1 MKKIFLIFVL
11 LIFSTNYSKTENQI
25 NIILEGNIDA
35 KVKLV
40 VYESLTCSHCANFHK
55 NIYPKLKEDFLD
67 KGLINIEFRNFP
79 LDLASFNASKL
90 AHCKNDG
97 KSEILHF
104 LFKKQ
109 KEWVRGETIDDLNK
123 NLKKLIN
130 KQNFGIDFDKCI
142 NDKALEDHILNDR
155 INAVKKYDIE
165 ATPTLIINDK
175 KFDNTQNYKK
185 IKKKIEKLI

>member
-1 MKKIFLIFVL
+1 MKKIFLILVL

-25 NIILEGNIDA
+25 NIITEGNIDA

-40 VYESLTCSHCANFHK
+40 VYESLTCSHCAEFHK
-55 NIYPKLKEDFLD
+55 NIYPKLKEDFID

-142 NDKALEDHILNDR
+142 NDKVLEDHILNDR

-185 IKKKIEKLI
+185 LKKKIEKLI

>member
-1 MKKIFLIFVL
+1 MKKIFIVL
-11 LIFSTNYSKTENQI
+11 ALFLFSVNHSKSENQI
-25 NIILEGNIDA
+25 NVINEGNIDA
-35 KVKLV
+35 KVKII
-40 VYESLTCSHCANFHK
+40 VYESLSCSHCADFHK

-67 KGLINIEFRNFP
+67 KGLVNIEFRNFP

-97 KSEILHF
+97 KSQILHF

-109 KEWVRGETIDDLNK
+109 EEWVRGETIEDLNK

-130 KQNFGIDFDKCI
+130 KENFGINYDKCI
-142 NDKALEDHILNDR
+142 NDKSLEDHILNDR
-155 INAVKKYDIE
+155 INAVKKYDIQ

-175 KFDNTQNYKK
+175 KFDNTQIYKK
-185 IKKKIEKLI
+185 LKKKIEKLI